1 MALAAVLAPG
11 CSAPHRTLTLV
22 PTPLACTAAT
32 VNTVRVTAQGDFPP
46 EATLTAAASPS
57 TAATLALP
65 RTTRDVV
72 VEGFGP
78 TGLAAFGRTPTLALD
93 GTPGGPLGVAYGPP
107 DDVCATGAMQV
118 ARAGHHATTL
128 AGGAVLVTGGV
139 NGGDGPATQV
149 ERYDPRTASF
159 ALSGASLDPRAVLL
173 HAVVAL
179 ADGGALV
186 SGGAGNDQNGAAAG
200 IAVDFATR
208 FDAAGARVGKPS
220 VLTGGPRAGHSATV
234 LADGRV
240 LLAGGCEQLDAG
252 GCRAG
257 ATLASTELYDPKADL
272 FAPGPALAH
281 ARFGHD
287 AVLRGDGTVL
297 LVGGR
302 GEGGGALPA
311 EVVDPDEARS

>member
-107 DDVCATGAMQV
+107 DDVCATGTMQM

-128 AGGAVLVTGGV
+128 AGGAVLVT
-139 NGGDGPATQV
+139 
-149 ERYDPRTASF
+149 
-159 ALSGASLDPRAVLL
+159 
-173 HAVVAL
+173 
-179 ADGGALV
+179 
-186 SGGAGNDQNGAAAG
+186 
-200 IAVDFATR
+200 
-208 FDAAGARVGKPS
+208 
-220 VLTGGPRAGHSATV
+220 
-234 LADGRV
+234 
-240 LLAGGCEQLDAG
+240 
-252 GCRAG
+252 
-257 ATLASTELYDPKADL
+257 
-272 FAPGPALAH
+272 
-281 ARFGHD
+281 
-287 AVLRGDGTVL
+287 
-297 LVGGR
+297 
-302 GEGGGALPA
+302 
-311 EVVDPDEARS
+311 